1 MKKLNTLLL
10 LIIFTFSLNT
20 GIVHATSK
28 TIAFQDERTIGNFK
42 GVATGGPITI
52 KITMG
57 NKESVR
63 LEGNQ
68 DAIADLITEVNDGI
82 LTIKPKTKWNDWS
95 RTYNRANVIVYITAK
110 RLTSLTMSGSGNVE
124 VTNKINGAELAITLS
139 GSGTIKAA
147 ASVKSFAGM
156 ISGSGAVT
164 LAGRSDDANLTLSGS
179 GTFRGKTFFVDK
191 ASVQISGSANVYITV
206 ASKIE
211 AVISG
216 SGNIYYSGN
225 ATVKKTIIGSGNV
238 TKM

>member
-1 MKKLNTLLL
+1 MKKLNTFLLFV
-10 LIIFTFSLNT
+10 IFTFSLNT
-20 GIVHATSK
+20 VIAHATSK
-28 TIAFQDERTIGNFK
+28 TTAFQDERTIGNFK

-63 LEGNQ
+63 LEGDQ
-68 DAIADLITEVNDGI
+68 EAIADLITEVNDGI

-95 RTYNRANVIVYITAK
+95 RTYNRANVTVYITAK
-110 RLTSLTMSGSGNVE
+110 RLTSLTMSGSGNME
-124 VTNKINGAELAITLS
+124 VTNTINGAELATTLS
-139 GSGTIKAA
+139 GSGSIKAA
-147 ASVKSFAGM
+147 AM

-179 GTFRGKTFFVDK
+179 GTFRGKTFSVNK
-191 ASVQISGSANVYITV
+191 ASIQISGSANVYITV